1 MGVRGRVTSKQP
13 PSIYKPSSLT
23 DDGVLVI
30 PVLGADVL
38 RIRRELRSA
47 MASFPEFQTGA
58 KRLVLGSFG
67 ALGNPSSFH
76 HPSVRKCRLR
86 CFLEALGV
94 FRQYLQRLCIR
105 KKGDKMSGETT
116 HRDIAQY
123 KLRSDEIFGGWTA
136 ALSFSTAL
144 PGAIVSSLA
153 TEGTASA
160 AKSAVPR
167 RCAES
172 RASVQ
177 ASLEESVETLKER
190 AQIALGVG
198 KGRLLDSSGNVLD
211 VCAPIKKARVR
222 NGDSL
227 TFHVSNVQIQAS
239 GFSFAAILGD
249 GAVVTWGDTDYG
261 GDSSAVRDQLKN
273 VQQIQA
279 TAGGAFA
286 AILVDRSV
294 VTWGHPIHGGAS
306 AAVQQQLKN
315 VQEVQASLG
324 AFAAIL
330 GDGSVVTWGPADFG
344 GDSSA
349 VQGQLKTVQHIQA
362 TAGGAFAAILLDRS
376 VVTWGH
382 ADCGGASAAVQQQL
396 KNVQRIQA
404 SFGAFAAILGDG
416 SVVTWGRPDTGG
428 NSSGV
433 QEQLKT
439 VQHIQASSRA
449 FAAVLE
455 DRSVVTWG
463 CLDSGGDCDA
473 VRDQLKAVQQVQA
486 SGSAFAA
493 ILRDGSVVTWGEATH
508 GGDSAVVQGQLKN
521 VQQIQASL
529 GAFAAILVDGSVV
542 TWGALDFGGDS
553 SAVQGQLK
561 TVQHIQATP
570 GAFAAILVDGSVVSW
585 GAADCGGDSSAVK
598 DFLRNEIA
606 PGSLVIFYQE
616 ILHEVPR
623 ETLAE
628 DSLRL
633 FVGWRLTES
642 EQSLQDLAS
651 QSDPGI
657 PDTAALLDTQGV
669 PLLPSGQWPP
679 MYAKSHLLFWKTG
692 LLSWS
697 DRNVRDSCKEWTK
710 VGTQMVPLVPRW
722 FRSLQS
728 LGLPLY
734 PRYTEEEE
742 SLLRPADVWILQ
754 NRRLQLAAFTS
765 SLRPLSTNPT
775 LE

>member
-94 FRQYLQRLCIR
+94 FRQYLQRSARGKQKKLELLWDRLCIR

-123 KLRSDEIFGGWTA
+123 KLRSDEIFGGWLNLDCRPQFFHCVARSHRELT
-136 ALSFSTAL
+136 SDGRHGFCR
-144 PGAIVSSLA
+144 
-153 TEGTASA
+153 EERGT
-160 AKSAVPR
+160 
-167 RCAES
+167 
-172 RASVQ
+172 
-177 ASLEESVETLKER
+177 
-190 AQIALGVG
+190 
-198 KGRLLDSSGNVLD
+198 
-211 VCAPIKKARVR
+211 KKM
-222 NGDSL
+222 
-227 TFHVSNVQIQAS
+227 
-239 GFSFAAILGD
+239 
-249 GAVVTWGDTDYG
+249 
-261 GDSSAVRDQLKN
+261 
-273 VQQIQA
+273 
-279 TAGGAFA
+279 
-286 AILVDRSV
+286 
-294 VTWGHPIHGGAS
+294 
-306 AAVQQQLKN
+306 
-315 VQEVQASLG
+315 
-324 AFAAIL
+324 
-330 GDGSVVTWGPADFG
+330 
-344 GDSSA
+344 
-349 VQGQLKTVQHIQA
+349 
-362 TAGGAFAAILLDRS
+362 
-376 VVTWGH
+376 
-382 ADCGGASAAVQQQL
+382 C
-396 KNVQRIQA
+396 RI
-404 SFGAFAAILGDG
+404 
-416 SVVTWGRPDTGG
+416 
-428 NSSGV
+428 
-433 QEQLKT
+433 
-439 VQHIQASSRA
+439 
-449 FAAVLE
+449 
-455 DRSVVTWG
+455 
-463 CLDSGGDCDA
+463 
-473 VRDQLKAVQQVQA
+473 
-486 SGSAFAA
+486 
-493 ILRDGSVVTWGEATH
+493 
-508 GGDSAVVQGQLKN
+508 
-521 VQQIQASL
+521 
-529 GAFAAILVDGSVV
+529 
-542 TWGALDFGGDS
+542 
-553 SAVQGQLK
+553 
-561 TVQHIQATP
+561 
-570 GAFAAILVDGSVVSW
+570 
-585 GAADCGGDSSAVK
+585 
-598 DFLRNEIA
+598 EIA

-765 SLRPLSTNPT
+765 SLRPLPAPVGV
-775 LE
+775 